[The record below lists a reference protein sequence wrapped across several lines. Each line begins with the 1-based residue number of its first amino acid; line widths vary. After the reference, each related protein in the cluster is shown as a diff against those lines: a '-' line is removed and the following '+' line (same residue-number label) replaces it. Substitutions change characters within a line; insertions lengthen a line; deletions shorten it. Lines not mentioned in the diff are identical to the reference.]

1 MDVQYAAAY
10 PELYRHHWWWRA
22 REEILLRKIR
32 RVLSG
37 TSAARILDVGCGAAL
52 FFDALQQSGHVEGIE
67 SDRRAVEESG
77 KWRSRIVIGEL
88 DGSYKPEAP
97 FDLIL
102 LLDVLEHVHSP
113 DELLR
118 HAAGILK
125 SSGRLLITVPAFN
138 WLWTAHDD
146 MNHHVR
152 RYTAS
157 EMRRAIRRAGLV
169 TLESGYMFQSLVLA
183 KLLVRARET
192 LTSRSPT
199 VPGIPPPLLN
209 NAVQAWFRTEY
220 SLAGWLP
227 FGGSL
232 LAIAAPSTNLQCT
245 PPRAHVAD

>member
-10 PELYRHHWWWRA
+10 PELYRNHWWWRA

-37 TSAARILDVGCGAAL
+37 ANSARILDVGCGAAL

-67 SDRRAVEESG
+67 SDRKAVEESG
-77 KWRSRIVIGEL
+77 KWRSRIVVGEL
-88 DGSYKPEAP
+88 DGSYKPDAP

-102 LLDVLEHVHSP
+102 LLDVLEHVHHA
-113 DELLR
+113 DQLLQ
-118 HAAGILK
+118 HAGEILK
-125 SSGRLLITVPAFN
+125 SSGRILITVPAFN

-146 MNHHVR
+146 INHHVR
-152 RYTAS
+152 RYTAK
-157 EMRRAIRRAGLV
+157 EMRRAIQRAGLV
-169 TLESGYMFQSLVLA
+169 TVESGYMFQSLVFA
-183 KLLVRARET
+183 KLLVRVRET
-192 LTSRSPT
+192 LTSRSPR

-209 NAVQAWFRTEY
+209 NAVQAWFRAEH

-232 LAIAAPSTNLQCT
+232 FAIAAPVVSSPVPAALHYE
-245 PPRAHVAD
+245 RI